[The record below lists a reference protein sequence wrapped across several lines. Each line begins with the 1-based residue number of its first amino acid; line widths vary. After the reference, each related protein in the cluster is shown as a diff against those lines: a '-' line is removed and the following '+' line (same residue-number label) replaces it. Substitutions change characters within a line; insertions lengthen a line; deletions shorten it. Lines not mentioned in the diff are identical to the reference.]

1 MLFGDLYATL
11 QGAIRRFHRYRG
23 AKLERDTILAP
34 LSIDVGDEY
43 LKAILI
49 ESVFD
54 FGTFEVG
61 EDDGHLQEISLA
73 IDLAYLGIILLGYLA
88 LFGNQEKERIFYFYN
103 IRKAACKT
111 WAFCVSS
118 PAMSHE

>member
-1 MLFGDLYATL
+1 M
-11 QGAIRRFHRYRG
+11 
-23 AKLERDTILAP
+23 
-34 LSIDVGDEY
+34 VDEY
-43 LKAILI
+43 AKAILI

-54 FGTFEVG
+54 FGTFDVG

-103 IRKAACKT
+103 IRKACNDIRRMRLRKIQAQK
-111 WAFCVSS
+111 VSRHYLFLFHVFS
-118 PAMSHE
+118 LQFAQ

>member
-1 MLFGDLYATL
+1 M
-11 QGAIRRFHRYRG
+11 
-23 AKLERDTILAP
+23 
-34 LSIDVGDEY
+34 GDEY

-103 IRKAACKT
+103 IRKDFLLAMARLV
-111 WAFCVSS
+111 ASMCVLRGWKGNESLLL
-118 PAMSHE
+118 